1 MAQREAQ
8 KNTEASAADVEKAE
22 TLGNLLRGN
31 GLHNLAQSTSGLD
44 ALLGASSALE
54 MADGD
59 PEYLKRYS
67 EKIAMEADES
77 DNQ

>member
-1 MAQREAQ
+1 
-8 KNTEASAADVEKAE
+8 
-22 TLGNLLRGN
+22 
-31 GLHNLAQSTSGLD
+31 
-44 ALLGASSALE
+44 